1 MASSTGVPHS
11 IPELNERSDATGT
24 DDRPNHDGTFS
35 RLIAGFERVVV
46 TGLIVLMM
54 IVIALSLV
62 ELGWRVV
69 DTYWRFSDGGSKPWS
84 ALQPKLTNTVDALY
98 VADVD
103 GDNRDDIIL
112 MKPGHVWMFSLSGL
126 SDLLPITTTPYA
138 LAAAGRFSG
147 AGASE
152 LLFWDANGLAAAR
165 FDVRGATPTTQFSR
179 QDMR

>member
-1 MASSTGVPHS
+1 MAD
-11 IPELNERSDATGT
+11 LATGDFDRDGLT
-24 DDRPNHDGTFS
+24 DIFYADGASWWLSSGGTAPFALLNTSSFRVPQLRFGDFNRNHRTDVFG
-35 RLIAGFERVVV
+35 
-46 TGLIVLMM
+46 
-54 IVIALSLV
+54 
-62 ELGWRVV
+62 VV
-69 DTYWRFSDGGSKPWS
+69 DGYWRFSDGGSRPWS
-84 ALQPKLTNTVDALY
+84 ALQPKLTDTVDALY

-126 SDLLPITTTPYA
+126 SDHLPITTTPFA